1 MRGLD
6 AWLSFE
12 PPKNPYQSME
22 GQDEEEEVPDD
33 ESPEVC
39 TVQCNAIQF
48 NFAQYTVKIELNHLH
63 KEIHSKK
70 FNSFP

>member
-6 AWLSFE
+6 AWLSLE

-22 GQDEEEEVPDD
+22 GQDGEEEVPDD

-39 TVQCNAIQF
+39 TVQ
-48 NFAQYTVKIELNHLH
+48 
-63 KEIHSKK
+63 
-70 FNSFP
+70 FNSILQITL